1 MVVAPESLPSLNAEE
16 LRELVSELIAKIAQQ
31 GQIIAAKDSDILYRQ
46 AKIDKLTHELTT
58 LKRWKFGRS
67 SEQLDGTQISL
78 IEDTIAPRARMT
90 CYTYPC

>member
-46 AKIDKLTHELTT
+46 AKIDKLT
-58 LKRWKFGRS
+58 S
-67 SEQLDGTQISL
+67 
-78 IEDTIAPRARMT
+78 
-90 CYTYPC
+90 